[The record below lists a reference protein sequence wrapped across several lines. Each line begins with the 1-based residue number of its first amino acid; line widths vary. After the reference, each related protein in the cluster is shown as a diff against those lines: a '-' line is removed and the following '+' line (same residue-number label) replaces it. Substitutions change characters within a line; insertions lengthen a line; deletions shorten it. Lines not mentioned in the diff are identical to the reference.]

1 MIFECWSIVETR
13 REQECGFRA
22 GPKTMLK
29 DVIRAI
35 DYSLCAEVA
44 LALFCLAFAMMIYAV
59 LRLKPSSAERY
70 ASIPLSDHVEDPR
83 DE

>member
-1 MIFECWSIVETR
+1 
-13 REQECGFRA
+13 
-22 GPKTMLK
+22 MLR
-29 DVIRAI
+29 DVIQAI

-44 LALFCLAFAMMIYAV
+44 LGLFCFAFAAMSYAV
-59 LRLKPSSAERY
+59 WRLSPATSKRY